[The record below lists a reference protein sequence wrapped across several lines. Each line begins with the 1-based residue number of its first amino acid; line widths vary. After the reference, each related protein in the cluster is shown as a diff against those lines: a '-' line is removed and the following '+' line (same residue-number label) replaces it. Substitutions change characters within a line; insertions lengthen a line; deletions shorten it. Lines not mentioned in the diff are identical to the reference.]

1 MSRSQ
6 VDPPEARIDTRI
18 SRQEERNAH
27 RTIKEIGPTP
37 LHMRGLLDH
46 HVHGAASLVRSAR
59 FDGARATWTRNLAA
73 HA

>member
-1 MSRSQ
+1 MSRSH

-18 SRQEERNAH
+18 SRQKERTA
-27 RTIKEIGPTP
+27 RSTIKEMGPT
-37 LHMRGLLDH
+37 LLRTRRLLDN

-59 FDGARATWTRNLAA
+59 ADRGRAAWTRNLAA